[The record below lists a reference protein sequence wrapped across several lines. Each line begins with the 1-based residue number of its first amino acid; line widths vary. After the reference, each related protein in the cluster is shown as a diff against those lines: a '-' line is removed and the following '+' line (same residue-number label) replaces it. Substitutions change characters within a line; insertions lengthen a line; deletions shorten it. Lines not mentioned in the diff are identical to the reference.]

1 MFQKLVTSFRNAI
14 RGIAVALSKEQNFK
28 IEVGFAIIVSI
39 LLIYLPLSL
48 IERIFVIFAI
58 ALVLILELVN
68 SANERFLNLY
78 SKEHQPKI
86 GEIKDLMA
94 GAVLMAAFASLIIGL
109 LIFLPYFY
117 DRLNGFDFF
126 VNQIIKGKSSA
137 SLTNFFEKST
147 FLGDWKFIFAS
158 AFVLAAIFFQKN
170 KEKFS
175 YFIVY
180 STLGAG
186 ILNQIFKFFF
196 HRPRPEFG
204 IIPVSG
210 LSFPSGH
217 ATLAAAFYGGLIYI
231 IAKSKIKAPLKIILS
246 AVLFS
251 LILIIG
257 VSRIYLGVHYA
268 SDILGGY
275 LVGGLWLLILA
286 VWNKN

>member
-1 MFQKLVTSFRNAI
+1 MLDKLVTSFRNAI
-14 RGIAVALSKEQNFK
+14 RGIAVALSREQNFK
-28 IEVGFAIIVSI
+28 IEIGFAVAVSI

-117 DRLNGFDFF
+117 DWLNEFDFF
-126 VNQIIKGKSSA
+126 INQIIKETSSA
-137 SLTNFFEKST
+137 FLINFFEKLT
-147 FLGDWKFIFAS
+147 FLGDWKFIFVS
-158 AFVLAAIFFQKN
+158 AFILAAVFFQKN
-170 KEKFS
+170 REKIS
-175 YFIVY
+175 YFIIY

-204 IIPVSG
+204 IISASG

-231 IAKSKIKAPLKIILS
+231 ITKSKIETPMKIILS

-257 VSRIYLGVHYA
+257 VSRIYLKVHYA

-286 VWNKN
+286 AWSK